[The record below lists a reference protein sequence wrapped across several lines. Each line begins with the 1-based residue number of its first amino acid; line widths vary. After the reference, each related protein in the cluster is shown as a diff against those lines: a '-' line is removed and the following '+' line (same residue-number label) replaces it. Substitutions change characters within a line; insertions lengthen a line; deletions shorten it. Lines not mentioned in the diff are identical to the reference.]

1 MMQLV
6 VTQTPSISA
15 TELQAGVV
23 VSSFWVS
30 NAVFQPLLSVRG
42 RSSARVVIAVA
53 LASSFGVFALLTQL
67 NDVWE
72 IAAAGLLEGACFSA
86 ISPLS
91 LSLLMVGIPKRYAG
105 RAMGIYGAAEDVG
118 ILVGPLAGSAIWVQF
133 GLTAAY
139 LTLGASF
146 LAVLVPYVV
155 AMRGQPSGPKR

>member
-1 MMQLV
+1 M
-6 VTQTPSISA
+6 
-15 TELQAGVV
+15 
-23 VSSFWVS
+23 
-30 NAVFQPLLSVRG
+30 
-42 RSSARVVIAVA
+42 IAIA

-72 IAAAGLLEGACFSA
+72 IAAAGLLEGLCFSA

-118 ILVGPLAGSAIWVQF
+118 VLVGPLVGSAIWVQF

-146 LAVLVPYVV
+146 LAVLVPYAV
-155 AMRGQPSGPKR
+155 AMRDQQSGPKR